1 MRKLSLNIVCEW
13 LCIIVL
19 ACNFSVHVFR
29 RIPARV
35 DVAVSLCGFAAP
47 RSLIGPRPAARAA
60 VGSDR
65 VLVLSCAIM
74 KVGGEAEVDVKVEN
88 NEMKLI

>member
-1 MRKLSLNIVCEW
+1 MRKLSLNIVCES

-65 VLVLSCAIM
+65 VLVLSWVADHNRELH
-74 KVGGEAEVDVKVEN
+74 GGHTG
-88 NEMKLI
+88 